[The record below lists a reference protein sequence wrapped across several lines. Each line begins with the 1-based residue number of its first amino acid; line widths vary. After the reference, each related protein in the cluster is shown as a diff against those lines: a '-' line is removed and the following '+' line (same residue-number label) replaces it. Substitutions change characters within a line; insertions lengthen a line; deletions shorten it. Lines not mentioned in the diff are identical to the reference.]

1 MKLSSGL
8 LAERMCDSGAAQR
21 SNRAE
26 VVQVVG
32 PHASKM
38 IAEYCLA
45 KKFLAS
51 AEGIELTGAFCLDRL
66 KALRQAAMRLID

>member
-1 MKLSSGL
+1 M
-8 LAERMCDSGAAQR
+8 
-21 SNRAE
+21 
-26 VVQVVG
+26 QVVG

-51 AEGIELTGAFCLDRL
+51 SEGIELIGASGPDRL